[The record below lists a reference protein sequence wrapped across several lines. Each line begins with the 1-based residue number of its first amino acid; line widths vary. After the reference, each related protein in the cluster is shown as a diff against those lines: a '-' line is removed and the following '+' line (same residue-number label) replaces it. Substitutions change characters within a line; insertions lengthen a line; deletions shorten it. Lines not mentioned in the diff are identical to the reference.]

1 VPGGV
6 LFLDLQAP
14 KAYDSV
20 ALEER
25 ALGGTEATC
34 VRVAEGLA
42 ARRPVTVAQAA
53 RSASSSGVGGARW
66 LPVVEARREAE
77 VHPPG
82 AVVLIRRYDMAGRVA
97 DWFPRSRRLFWAHDL
112 RRSRRVR
119 QHRRAFARGRYT
131 ILSVSDFLTE
141 RTRRQCLGNPFE
153 RALDLLLRPPALDL
167 RTLHNPIDDA
177 LVPDGTPVDPTRLLF
192 LSAPAKGLAE
202 TLDRF
207 AEVRRAM
214 PDLVLEVAHPGYISI
229 EGYRDFDTSLLRRP
243 GVEVLGALPH
253 AKILEHVR
261 RAFCVFYPQTTKAET
276 FGLVYAEANAV
287 GTPVLAHDFG
297 AAAEVLSDPD
307 QLLDARRPGAV
318 VERLRRWRE
327 EGRPRVHLKPH
338 FRLSHVLAQWEE
350 ILDEPAG

>member
-6 LFLDLQAP
+6 LFLDLQAQAP
-14 KAYDSV
+14 YDSA

-42 ARRPVTVAQAA
+42 RRRPVVVAQAA
-53 RSASSSGVGGARW
+53 RTVAGGVAGGARY
-66 LPVVEARREAE
+66 LTVEEARREA
-77 VHPPG
+77 VSRPPA
-82 AVVLIRRYDMAGRVA
+82 AVVLVRRYEMAGAVA
-97 DWFPRSRRLFWAHDL
+97 DWFPASRHLFWAHDL

-119 QHRRAFARGRYT
+119 QFRRDFARGRYT

-141 RTRRQCLGNPFE
+141 RTRRQCRGNLLQ
-153 RALDLLLRPPALDL
+153 RTLDRIVRPPDLDL

-202 TLDRF
+202 TIERF
-207 AEVRRAM
+207 EEVHRAM
-214 PDLVLEVAHPGYISI
+214 PDLVLHVAHPGYVSI
-229 EGYRDFDTSLLRRP
+229 EGYRNFDVSLLQRP

-253 AKILEHVR
+253 ARILEHLR
-261 RAFCVFYPQTTKAET
+261 RAFCVFYPQTTKEET

-307 QLLDARRPGAV
+307 QLVDARRPGAV
-318 VERLRRWRE
+318 LERLARWRTA
-327 EGRPRVHLKPH
+327 GRPQVHLKPH
-338 FRLSHVLAQWEE
+338 FRLSHVLAQWEAL
-350 ILDEPAG
+350 LDEPQV